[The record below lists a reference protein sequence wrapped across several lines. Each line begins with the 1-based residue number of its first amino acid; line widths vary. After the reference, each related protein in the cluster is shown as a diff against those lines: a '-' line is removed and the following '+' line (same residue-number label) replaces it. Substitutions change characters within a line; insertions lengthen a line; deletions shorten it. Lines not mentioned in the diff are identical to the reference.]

1 MKKYKILLL
10 ALLGLLSSCDKF
22 LEEDPKGNITETYLQ
37 TEAGVNALIF
47 NLYQSNRNLI
57 DNMAFFMD
65 GGTDLVTY
73 ATNGAGS
80 IFENSSQYIDASTI
94 AFNYNKNFWKNLY
107 KSLNMANTAIEDVA
121 TAKIS
126 KEETRTQLN
135 AESHCLRAYYLYLL
149 VETYGPGAH
158 YSIKSTTS
166 VSTEGYQPGIAVFY
180 KTIFEDL
187 DIAIKGLKTPTET
200 KLWGRVN
207 IGVAKALKIRALM
220 SLAAYDDQILSEVGY
235 TKTKCY
241 DETIVLSMS
250 VINDYGYKL
259 LDNYEA
265 IFDVNNQI
273 NNEIIWS
280 VQYTSDLKYN
290 GVTANVDPNYLH
302 RYWVPWYNK
311 SVKTPTVGIDGLWS
325 HSRVYGREYRTMM
338 PTYFY
343 ISCFNKYDKRRDG
356 TFQTVWCRIPNDW
369 NSDPIVT
376 DTLLIRSLDPVSPE
390 KMKKFKA
397 RGICLDDITEVYDQT
412 TKKPTVNGRSCYNT
426 IKKYL
431 DPSRDAAKREEGFKD
446 VIIIRLGEIYN
457 TLAEAY
463 FRKGQADKAAETI
476 NALRKRA
483 LTPGFEDQLKVTTS
497 DITLDFILDEDA
509 RESGIELNRWF
520 VLKRSGKLID
530 RVSRLNPDIA
540 NKIQAHHIYRPLPLE
555 ALYEVTNLDKFVQN
569 EGY

>member
-1 MKKYKILLL
+1 MKKYKIILL
-10 ALLGLLSSCDKF
+10 AVLGLLSSCDKF
-22 LEEDPKGNITETYLQ
+22 LEEAPKGNITETYLQ
-37 TEAGVNALIF
+37 TEDGVKSLILS
-47 NLYQSNRNLI
+47 LYQSNRNLI
-57 DNMAFFMD
+57 NDMMYFVD

-73 ATNGAGS
+73 ATNGSGS
-80 IFENSSQYIDASTI
+80 IFENGSQYNDVSTI
-94 AFNYNKNFWKNLY
+94 SYSYNSHFWKYAYN
-107 KSLNMANTAIEDVA
+107 SLNLANMAIEDVV

-126 KEETRTQLN
+126 KEETRSQLN
-135 AESHCLRAYYLYLL
+135 AESHGLRAYYLYLL

-158 YSIKSTTS
+158 YSVKSTTS
-166 VSTEGYQPGIAVFY
+166 VSTEGYQPGIATFY
-180 KTIFEDL
+180 KTIIEDL
-187 DIAIKGLKTPTET
+187 EVAIKGLKTPTET
-200 KLWGRVN
+200 NQWGRMN
-207 IGVAKALKIRALM
+207 IGVAKALKTRVLM
-220 SLAAYDDQILSEVGY
+220 SLAAYDDNILSEVGY
-235 TKTKCY
+235 TKEKCY
-241 DETIVLSMS
+241 SETIELCNS

-259 LDNYEA
+259 LDNYTSV
-265 IFDVNNQI
+265 FDVKNQI

-280 VQYTSDLKYN
+280 IQYTSDLKYN
-290 GVTANVDPNYLH
+290 GITSNDANYLH
-302 RYWVPWYNK
+302 RYLVPWYNK
-311 SVKTPTVGIDGLWS
+311 SIKTPTVGIDGLWS

-343 ISCFNKYDKRRDG
+343 ISSFNKYDKRRDG

-376 DTLLIRSLDPVSPE
+376 DTLLIRSLDPVSQE

-446 VIIIRLGEIYN
+446 VILIRLGEIYN
-457 TLAEAY
+457 ILAEAY
-463 FRKGQADKAAETI
+463 FRKGQNDKAAETI

-483 LTPGFEDQLKVTTS
+483 LTPGFEDQLKVSAS
-497 DITLDFILDEDA
+497 DITIDFILDEDA
-509 RESGIELNRWF
+509 RESGVELNRWF

-555 ALYEVTNLDKFVQN
+555 SLYEVTNLDKFVQN
-569 EGY
+569 SGY